1 MRSIVCVLVFF
12 FAANL
17 AFAQLPSKVKK
28 MEGKWEYKL
37 GSGFEVLEVVG
48 EELVGVGYRI
58 NHKTN
63 DTTRVENTNIERV
76 NDHLIFTLTTH
87 NVIGDSISTS
97 VQKFEA
103 IGKKLHF
110 RNITNMTPYA
120 IEFSMGFLNRN
131 KLKMSI
137 YHGPDEDPVHLY
149 LTRQKSK

>member
-1 MRSIVCVLVFF
+1 MRLILSVFVLF
-12 FAANL
+12 FAANMSY
-17 AFAQLPSKVKK
+17 AQLPSKVKK

-37 GSGFEVLEVVG
+37 GSGFEVLELVG

-58 NHKTN
+58 NQKTN

-87 NVIGDSISTS
+87 NVIGDSISTT

-110 RNITNMTPYA
+110 RNITNMTPFA
-120 IEFSMGFLNRN
+120 IEFSMGFLSRN

-137 YHGPDEDPVHLY
+137 YHGPNENPVHLY